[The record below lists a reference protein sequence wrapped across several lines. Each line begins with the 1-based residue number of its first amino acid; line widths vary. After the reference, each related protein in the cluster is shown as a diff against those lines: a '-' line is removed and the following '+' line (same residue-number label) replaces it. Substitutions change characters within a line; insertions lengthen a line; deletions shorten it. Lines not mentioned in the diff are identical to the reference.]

1 MKNICKLISFL
12 GLAGSL
18 AYIFWTAYMYD
29 IDNFTMGRAAIRM
42 IVALSVLGVDAI
54 FIDYLGKEVEKVP
67 NEIVYTVKRADVVIQ
82 DKRMSRLIQDA
93 NSVGPSSTYKDLNDA
108 YRALNIARGFY
119 EALSGLGILDLQSMV
134 GEDIERIEQKIL
146 ELKEEK
152 YRMDLHRIKR

>member
-12 GLAGSL
+12 VLFGSL
-18 AYIFWTAYMYD
+18 IYIFGVACMYETGG
-29 IDNFTMGRAAIRM
+29 FSLGQAAIRL

-54 FIDYLGKEVEKVP
+54 LIDNLGKEAEKVP

-108 YRALNIARGFY
+108 YQKLNIAKGFY
-119 EALSGLGILDLQSMV
+119 EYAKGLGLHDAKSLV
-134 GEDIERIEQKIL
+134 GEDIERIEQKIVG
-146 ELKEEK
+146 LKEEK
-152 YRMDLHRIKR
+152 YRLDLHRIKR